1 MIFYDLIFSKLNHLH
16 ILNRLKISPFIG
28 EMNNHDADQLEVQKS
43 SEIKKNGLIKGLDGC
58 NVAALFT
65 TVQDEDFSLKF
76 IAFADDDDEEEL
88 DYIQR

>member
-1 MIFYDLIFSKLNHLH
+1 MPING
-16 ILNRLKISPFIG
+16 KIS
-28 EMNNHDADQLEVQKS
+28 NHDAGQLDVQKS

-58 NVAALFT
+58 NVAALST

-76 IAFADDDDEEEL
+76 IAYADDDDEEEL